1 MFRTLRPISFKA
13 FYNITHTPTGK
24 NHNNY
29 NNYNNYNNG
38 GGVGG
43 DDNKFLLFLLGI
55 TIYSVNKLLK

>member
-13 FYNITHTPTGK
+13 FYNIMPYITMTGK

-29 NNYNNYNNG
+29 NNYNNG
-38 GGVGG
+38 GGGGG